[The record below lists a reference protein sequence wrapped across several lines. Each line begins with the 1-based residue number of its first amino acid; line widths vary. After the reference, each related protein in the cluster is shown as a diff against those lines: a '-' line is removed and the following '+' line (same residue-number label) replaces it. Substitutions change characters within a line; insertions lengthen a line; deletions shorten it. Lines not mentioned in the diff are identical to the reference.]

1 MPSRLL
7 LAKFRIVTSS
17 PAFPRFACVRTG
29 VSPQISSVVGYFLSL
44 LRTTCS
50 NLCFFISRSISK
62 PGKRFTR
69 CDGDLLFYPVASV
82 RPYVLGMPWCG
93 SYIRRSSISLFP
105 FYLITEAV
113 YLLATA
119 EAVAAANEPSTSM
132 RADGHWLD
140 QAARNFA
147 TGHDLLLLFLCS
159 LPLSSVPW
167 LRLTVNGIP
176 FFALSHPDVVDS
188 FSTLKTYPIK
198 LNWPQA
204 NGPAKLASSIDSLSR
219 QLSPSSAVIR

>member
-113 YLLATA
+113 LYGLSVGNGRSGSCGKRTIDVNEGRWALAR
-119 EAVAAANEPSTSM
+119 PSGTK
-132 RADGHWLD
+132 
-140 QAARNFA
+140 F
-147 TGHDLLLLFLCS
+147 C
-159 LPLSSVPW
+159 
-167 LRLTVNGIP
+167 
-176 FFALSHPDVVDS
+176 
-188 FSTLKTYPIK
+188 Y
-198 LNWPQA
+198 WP
-204 NGPAKLASSIDSLSR
+204 
-219 QLSPSSAVIR
+219 